1 MRNLKPL
8 ARLVALAPLVVMLA
22 CVAGQKVDT
31 TYTPEPESAAPDQGA
46 VALSVVDQR
55 EYVLSGAKDPSYI
68 GKFRAGFGN
77 TWDVKTEGQVPLAE
91 LIAKDLGAD
100 LEALGFSL
108 PEGVATPRRL
118 EVSIKDLNSDS
129 YKNAEIWYDLDVRVT
144 DGQGEMLHE
153 ETIKKE
159 NIVIEGSAMTGPKK
173 AFMKEY
179 PGIYKGVIMQI
190 ARDNDAVL
198 NALREQ
204 PSADAGP

>member
-1 MRNLKPL
+1 
-8 ARLVALAPLVVMLA
+8 
-22 CVAGQKVDT
+22 
-31 TYTPEPESAAPDQGA
+31 
-46 VALSVVDQR
+46 
-55 EYVLSGAKDPSYI
+55 
-68 GKFRAGFGN
+68 
-77 TWDVKTEGQVPLAE
+77 
-91 LIAKDLGAD
+91 
-100 LEALGFSL
+100 
-108 PEGVATPRRL
+108 
-118 EVSIKDLNSDS
+118 
-129 YKNAEIWYDLDVRVT
+129 
-144 DGQGEMLHE
+144 MLHE